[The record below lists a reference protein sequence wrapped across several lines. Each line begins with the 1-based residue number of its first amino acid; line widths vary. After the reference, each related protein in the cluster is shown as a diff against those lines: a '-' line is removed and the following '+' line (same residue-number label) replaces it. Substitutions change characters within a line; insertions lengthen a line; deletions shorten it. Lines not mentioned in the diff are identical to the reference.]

1 MRGHLGISSTDDQKY
16 LSDSGELWKDAKRGC
31 LKSSDFLASF
41 SVLKIALK
49 HILIINQFFS
59 QWFFFSGLRGEN
71 LIFSFWWHQWWP
83 LPETNHISVPDVTA
97 VLAFT
102 KMDTTAVARKKPSGN
117 PPYTFLSTK
126 PYLADVFWKAS
137 PLNGAF
143 WREIMTSL
151 FLLMLLDL
159 EHWVHCVNWK

>member
-1 MRGHLGISSTDDQKY
+1 MI
-16 LSDSGELWKDAKRGC
+16 
-31 LKSSDFLASF
+31 
-41 SVLKIALK
+41 
-49 HILIINQFFS
+49 
-59 QWFFFSGLRGEN
+59 FFFSGLRGGN
-71 LIFSFWWHQWWP
+71 LIFSFWCHQWWP
-83 LPETNHISVPDVTA
+83 LPVTNHISVPDATA
-97 VLAFT
+97 VLAFA

-159 EHWVHCVNWK
+159 EHWVHCVNWKKSRVRTVHPLPMGDYKSLDKWVNWMCFNGLLFKAISR